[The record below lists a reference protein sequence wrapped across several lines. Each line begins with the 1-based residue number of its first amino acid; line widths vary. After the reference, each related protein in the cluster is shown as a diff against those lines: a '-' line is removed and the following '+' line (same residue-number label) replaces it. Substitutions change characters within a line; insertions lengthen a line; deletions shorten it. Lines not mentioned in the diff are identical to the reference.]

1 MPFGLEYGG
10 EFDSFTFSSGILWSL
25 LLFVYFF
32 CFSYLALRGKQNAG
46 RTAFYVTL
54 LAVAAN
60 IVFVYLQIS
69 AFSAL
74 ILSIAAYLLASIF
87 VSHMQLNQVIKVI
100 CIVTINYIIAGFVPY
115 YLRGVYDLFVLY
127 IFYLISE
134 NRLKKEELTTA
145 SLER

>member
-1 MPFGLEYGG
+1 MPFGLDYMG
-10 EFDSFTFSSGILWSL
+10 EFGSFTFSSGLLWVL
-25 LLFVYFF
+25 LLFLYFF
-32 CFSYLALRGKQNAG
+32 CFSYFALRGKQDAWKI
-46 RTAFYVTL
+46 ALYVTII
-54 LAVAAN
+54 AIIAN
-60 IVFVYLQIS
+60 VVFVYLQIS

-74 ILSIAAYLLASIF
+74 ILSIVAYLLASVF

-115 YLRGVYDLFVLY
+115 YLRGFYDLFVLY

-145 SLER
+145 PLGR